1 LSRFASYRIALP
13 WDVPRANHSN
23 ALWQVAGQHCF
34 DAAVAKKQIDKVEEE
49 AIGQN
54 TAP

>member
-1 LSRFASYRIALP
+1 MPAFKMDIKSEG
-13 WDVPRANHSN
+13 
-23 ALWQVAGQHCF
+23 QVAGQHCF

-54 TAP
+54 AAP